1 MHGEREKLFNALG
14 RWSADRMAFAGAD
27 RAYFIQQ
34 IAQNLQALQTST
46 EASIRG
52 MALQGLHALLS
63 AEAATRGK
71 SGPDFSVDITQAAVV
86 ALKRLKAAEKRASAK
101 VVARRVP

>member
-1 MHGEREKLFNALG
+1 MQGEREKLFNARG
-14 RWSADRMAFAGAD
+14 RLSADRMAFAGAD

-34 IAQNLQALQTST
+34 LAQNLQTLQSHR
-46 EASIRG
+46 EASTRG

-71 SGPDFSVDITQAAVV
+71 AGPDFAVDVTQAAEA
-86 ALKRLKAAEKRASAK
+86 ALKRLKAAEKRANAK
-101 VVARRVP
+101 VAARRVL